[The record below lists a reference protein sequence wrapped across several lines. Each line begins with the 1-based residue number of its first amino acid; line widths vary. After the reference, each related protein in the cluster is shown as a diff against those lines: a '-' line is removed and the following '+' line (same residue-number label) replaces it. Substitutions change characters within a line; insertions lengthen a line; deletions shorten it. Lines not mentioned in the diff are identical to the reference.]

1 MESNKILEKLTDR
14 IKETPE
20 EIEKM
25 LVESTVGFIKKMAEL
40 LLENEVN
47 EKVGKRYERNSDYSR
62 WGTNP
67 GSIRIDEE
75 KVMIA
80 VPRIKDRKSDRV
92 GQRMR
97 RYIVGYVEQR
107 GQKGNI

>member
-1 MESNKILEKLTDR
+1 
-14 IKETPE
+14 
-20 EIEKM
+20 M